1 MWSGRTGRPNT
12 GYRSVVIRRLLMVAI
27 FLLLGAVLNV
37 AVAWGCAAW
46 LEPVVYKTTGL
57 GGRMLSSRTA
67 WCEADRTMWLVT
79 LSKSTGARR
88 VETRVLKVNADP
100 SVWIAAVTPQELAD
114 VGLPRWSHLFDGLPG
129 QVNRLTEI
137 TQTARGWPMLAMR
150 YERWSQG
157 KPWRFPNPRPPPVVG
172 MVGGFDLRCGG
183 PSGPNVILPLQPV
196 WVGFLGNTLCYA
208 SAWWGLCST
217 PAPIRR
223 WVRRRRGQ
231 CPTCGYDLR
240 GNVAEGCPECGWQ
253 RAAVS

>member
-1 MWSGRTGRPNT
+1 MKRHLLRITFFLFFGVMTTLAVSWWLTVWS
-12 GYRSVVIRRLLMVAI
+12 A
-27 FLLLGAVLNV
+27 
-37 AVAWGCAAW
+37 
-46 LEPVVYKTTGL
+46 PVVYKTIGL
-57 GGRMLSSRTA
+57 GGRRLSSRTA

-100 SVWIAAVTPQELAD
+100 SVWIAAVTPRELAD

-150 YERWSQG
+150 YKRWSQG

-172 MVGGFDLRCGG
+172 MVGGFDLRCVW
-183 PSGPNVILPLQPV
+183 PSGPNVILPLQPI
-196 WVGFLGNTLCYA
+196 WVGFVGNTLCYA

-240 GNVAEGCPECGWQ
+240 GNVAEGCPECGW
-253 RAAVS
+253 RREPAS